1 MMSVSIQRKTTKQYL
16 QEYFVVGG
24 VYDETT
30 RLFFY
35 RRESMY
41 FTKEKGGSDRLS
53 SCIGKNGNKYCYF
66 RYLAV
71 FFL

>member
-1 MMSVSIQRKTTKQYL
+1 MMSVSIERKTTKQYL

-53 SCIGKNGNKYCYF
+53 SITYF
-66 RYLAV
+66 YSTWQLSRPG
-71 FFL
+71 FC